1 MPPPAA
7 WGTTTVTGRLGYV
20 CARAGLTPPKSSA
33 LKPSTSAA
41 ASLRLVAFLAGKKT
55 KPESLQKNLE

>member
-1 MPPPAA
+1 
-7 WGTTTVTGRLGYV
+7 
-20 CARAGLTPPKSSA
+20 

-41 ASLRLVAFLAGKKT
+41 VSLRLVAFLAGKKA